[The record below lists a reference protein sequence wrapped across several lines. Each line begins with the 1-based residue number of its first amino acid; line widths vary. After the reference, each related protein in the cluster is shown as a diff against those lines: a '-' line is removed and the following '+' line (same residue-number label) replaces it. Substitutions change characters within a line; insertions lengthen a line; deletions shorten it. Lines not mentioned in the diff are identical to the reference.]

1 MINRGVKQVPF
12 VPPAAGEFAFKV
24 GLPGKSGVSGT
35 IMLVIPNVMGITLY
49 SPPLDEMGNSVRGVQ
64 FCEEF
69 VHLYNFHKVSATGI
83 DCTPSEVFSSC
94 NFYARATRKSNKI
107 KDSRNSHHVARSHL
121 LCSSTGF
128 RSLLDVLGIY
138 ECNYVPVT

>member
-1 MINRGVKQVPF
+1 M
-12 VPPAAGEFAFKV
+12 

-69 VHLYNFHKVSATGI
+69 VHLYNFHKVSAR
-83 DCTPSEVFSSC
+83 D
-94 NFYARATRKSNKI
+94 R
-107 KDSRNSHHVARSHL
+107 D
-121 LCSSTGF
+121 
-128 RSLLDVLGIY
+128 
-138 ECNYVPVT
+138 